1 RSRFHSSDKLT
12 TSSPIRISSGNT
24 TTTARSS
31 IKTAAIMPSA
41 STISSNGERASQN
54 IPTFDGTDEKS
65 KATDFANYFC
75 AVLTHGASLVN
86 RVTSLGLILPSQYA
100 QLYHQKQMLTD
111 HNRMAAYHAAI
122 VGNADIFKDKVVMD
136 VGTGSGILA
145 VWAAQAGAK
154 RVYAIEYTD
163 MANHARRVVKANGV
177 EHIVTVIQGAVE
189 DVILPQE
196 DWDGIGI
203 DGGLGLG
210 GLTLEVGDVE
220 VNEDGRKNQRV
231 VDIILSEWMGYF
243 LLRESMLDS
252 LVRARDTFLKPKTGL
267 MMPSHATMLLAP
279 ISDEEER
286 RVTHNDYANAMD
298 DWREFAEVT
307 STMYGV
313 DMSVLE
319 QDYDREQKEYYVMS
333 SRWAELRTGCLLA
346 DPIVVKE
353 YDMHTCT
360 VEDARGVGLN
370 VGEDEGCGSPIEFD
384 VVGRRLS
391 TGFGSADGDSAADF
405 GAAGPISGFAGWF
418 TVDFKSR
425 TDEVGRIAAPEV
437 SNPAHLST
445 GPEMGYTHWGQQVF
459 HFPSAIPLLPDQTTR
474 IVGTMEMMRTKESA
488 RLYNVRFRFTTSRR
502 KTSGSDDKDGRGAV
516 LMKGKQ
522 EELVYQMP

>member
-1 RSRFHSSDKLT
+1 ME
-12 TSSPIRISSGNT
+12 IRAS
-24 TTTARSS
+24 TTASAMTMTSPSIDNIRSS
-31 IKTAAIMPSA
+31 S
-41 STISSNGERASQN
+41 
-54 IPTFDGTDEKS
+54 IPTFDSSNEKS

-75 AVLTHGASLVN
+75 A
-86 RVTSLGLILPSQYA
+86 YA

-122 VGNADIFKDKVVMD
+122 VGNADIFKGKVVMD

-189 DVILPQE
+189 DVVLPQE
-196 DWDGIGI
+196 DWDGIPHRIEESDRGI
-203 DGGLGLG
+203 DIGIDIEGGLG
-210 GLTLEVGDVE
+210 GLTLEEGDVE
-220 VNEDGRKNQRV
+220 VNADGRKNQRV

-252 LVRARDTFLKPKTGL
+252 LIRARETFLKPTTGL

-279 ISDEEER
+279 ISDEDER
-286 RVTHNDYANAMD
+286 RVSHNNYANAMD

-307 STMYGV
+307 SSMYGV
-313 DMSVLE
+313 NMSVLE
-319 QDYDREQKEYYVMS
+319 QDYDREQREYYVMS
-333 SRWAELRTGCLLA
+333 SRWAELGPDCLLA

-353 YDMHTCT
+353 LDMHSCT
-360 VEDARGVGLN
+360 VEDARGVGLD
-370 VGEDEGCGSPIEFD
+370 VGEDKGDGSPIDFD
-384 VVGRRLS
+384 IVGRRLS
-391 TGFGSADGDSAADF
+391 TTATDSGDATADY

-425 TDEVGRIAAPEV
+425 TDEMGRIAAPKV

-459 HFPSAIPLLPDQTTR
+459 HLPSAIPLLPDQTTR
-474 IVGTMEMMRTKESA
+474 IVGSLEMMRTKESA
-488 RLYNVRFRFTTSRR
+488 RLYNVRFQFVASRR
-502 KTSGSDDKDGRGAV
+502 KTGSDNTDGRGAV
-516 LMKGKQ
+516 LMKGKE
-522 EELVYQMP
+522 EELVYQIP

>member
-1 RSRFHSSDKLT
+1 MSSAN
-12 TSSPIRISSGNT
+12 PN
-24 TTTARSS
+24 
-31 IKTAAIMPSA
+31 
-41 STISSNGERASQN
+41 NGGRASQN
-54 IPTFDGTDEKS
+54 IPTFDGSDEKS

-75 AVLTHGASLVN
+75 A
-86 RVTSLGLILPSQYA
+86 YA

-122 VGNADIFKDKVVMD
+122 VGNADVFKDKVVMD

-210 GLTLEVGDVE
+210 GLTLEEGDVD
-220 VNEDGRKNQRV
+220 VNVDGRKNQRV

-286 RVTHNDYANAMD
+286 RVSHNDYANAMD
-298 DWREFAEVT
+298 DWKEFAEVT

-319 QDYDREQKEYYVMS
+319 HDYDREQREYYVMS
-333 SRWAELRTGCLLA
+333 SRWAELRTRCLLA
-346 DPIVVKE
+346 DPIIVKE

-360 VEDARGVGLN
+360 VEDARGVGLDI
-370 VGEDEGCGSPIEFD
+370 GEEKGSGSPIVFD

-391 TGFGSADGDSAADF
+391 TGLGSADGDATAD
-405 GAAGPISGFAGWF
+405 GATGPISGFAGWF

-425 TDEVGRIAAPEV
+425 TDEVGLMAAPKV
-437 SNPAHLST
+437 PNPAHLST

-459 HFPSAIPLLPDQTTR
+459 HLPSAIPLLPDQTTS

-488 RLYNVRFRFTTSRR
+488 RLYNVRFRFVASRR
-502 KTSGSDDKDGRGAV
+502 KTTGSDDKDGGGAV

-522 EELVYQMP
+522 EELVYQIP